1 MIRSAIH
8 RALLWAEV
16 WTLRATIWCST
27 TANKY
32 RPDDEEKLKRIIEE
46 VRELSRKDWN

>member
-1 MIRSAIH
+1 MRDRIFWLLNWG
-8 RALLWAEV
+8 ALLSF
-16 WTLRATIWCST
+16 RATVWCST

-32 RPDDEEKLKRIIEE
+32 RPADEEKLRRIIEE